1 MFVNKLHRLVCLTLT
16 LLSFSFAAL
25 AQENDEKIQ
34 DLLDNAEHL
43 TINNRVDD
51 AIAVYD
57 QIIKLAPNKPLSY
70 YRKGEL
76 FITKGRFIDAIK
88 TLEQGVKIEN
98 PSKATIT
105 DKTKVSEDYLNALE
119 LLGNLYSQL
128 FKAKNAVF
136 YYESAYNLDDNTE
149 NKLRYQLE
157 ILNILFAVHRH
168 QFSKKYLDKAKALQ
182 PENFDVRFF
191 EGLYYNELE
200 QYEEAL
206 PILEKLIAEVPKT
219 EGNEKYFFELGKAY
233 FELGKYQK
241 AKAAF
246 KDADGGSVKFRLKE
260 YQPEYFYMIAQALYD
275 VLEFEISEEYL
286 KIALQLDPGMTKA
299 HELNQKIA
307 GINQPK
313 GKLIDAKKAAVESA
327 EKEGKTDILIE
338 NYRELAALYYQNS
351 DYELSLDA
359 IENWEALAKDIDL
372 YRTLLKSMVEYKMN
386 QPDEG
391 LIMLNKVVKN
401 PRMNPVAKA
410 RFHLVR
416 GLIYM
421 SQDKLKE
428 AEAAFRGAYKGPFRP
443 VCREYL
449 NKIVKIKAKR
459 ASGLDDEEEDK
470 KG

>member
-1 MFVNKLHRLVCLTLT
+1 MYVKNLHRLACLAVMLFG
-16 LLSFSFAAL
+16 LSFSAFA
-25 AQENDEKIQ
+25 QDGNYQ

-57 QIIKLAPNKPLSY
+57 EIIKLDPKKPLPY

-76 FITKGRFIDAIK
+76 YITKGRFIDAIK
-88 TLEQGVKIEN
+88 TLEEGVKIEN
-98 PSKATIT
+98 PSKSQKV
-105 DKTKVSEDYLNALE
+105 DKGAVSGDYLNALE

-136 YYESAYNLDDNTE
+136 YYESAYNLDDNSE

-157 ILNILFAVHRH
+157 ILNILFAVNRH
-168 QFSKKYLDKAKALQ
+168 QFSKKYLDQAKQLQ
-182 PENFDVRFF
+182 PQNFDVRFF
-191 EGLYYNELE
+191 EGLFFNELE
-200 QYEEAL
+200 KYEEAL

-219 EGNEKYFFELGKAY
+219 DGNEKYFFELGKAY
-233 FELGKYQK
+233 FNLGKYQK
-241 AKAAF
+241 AKEAF
-246 KDADGGSVKFRLKE
+246 KDADGGAYTFRLKE
-260 YQPEYFYMIAQALYD
+260 YQPEYFYAIAQALFD
-275 VLEFEISEEYL
+275 VLEFQKSEEYL
-286 KIALQLDPGMTKA
+286 KITLQLDPGMTKA

-327 EKEGKTDILIE
+327 EKEGKTDVLIE
-338 NYRELAALYYQNS
+338 NYQELAALYYQNS
-351 DYELSLDA
+351 DYELALDA
-359 IENWEALAKDIDL
+359 IENWEALAKDIRV
-372 YRTLLKSMVEYKMN
+372 YRTLLRAMSEYKMN

-401 PRMNPVAKA
+401 PRMKPVDKA

-416 GLIYM
+416 GLIYL
-421 SQDKLKE
+421 SQDKLKA
-428 AEAAFRGAYKGPFRP
+428 AEGAFRAAYKGPYRP
-443 VCREYL
+443 VCREHL

-459 ASGLDDEEEDK
+459 ASGLDEEDDEK